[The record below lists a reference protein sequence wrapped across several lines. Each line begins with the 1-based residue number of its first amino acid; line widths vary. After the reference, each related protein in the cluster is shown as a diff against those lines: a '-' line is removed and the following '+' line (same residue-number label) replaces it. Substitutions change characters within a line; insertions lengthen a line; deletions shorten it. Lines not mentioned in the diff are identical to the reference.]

1 MNTRLTLLTGC
12 ATILLSIGIAQA
24 GPCTTANKDAGSGP
38 TPGAASQAT
47 TTGTATRSEEHP
59 PTASMNKAAGN
70 AATSSQDA
78 QRQTQGK
85 PTAAQEAQ
93 GGKGATGNDC

>member
-1 MNTRLTLLTGC
+1 MNPRLTVLTGC
-12 ATILLSIGIAQA
+12 AAFLLSSGIALA
-24 GPCTTANKDAGSGP
+24 GPCTMANKDAGSGP
-38 TPGAASQAT
+38 TPGAASQT
-47 TTGTATRSEEHP
+47 ETTGTAARGNEHP

-70 AATSSQDA
+70 EATSSQDA

-93 GGKGATGNDC
+93 GAKVATGNDC